1 MLKQHDCIMTFEMVS
16 LVQIFGPVLKRKN
29 ILPEKLG
36 GLYLFK
42 LISW

>member
-29 ILPEKLG
+29 ILPEKLD
-36 GLYLFK
+36 LYLFK